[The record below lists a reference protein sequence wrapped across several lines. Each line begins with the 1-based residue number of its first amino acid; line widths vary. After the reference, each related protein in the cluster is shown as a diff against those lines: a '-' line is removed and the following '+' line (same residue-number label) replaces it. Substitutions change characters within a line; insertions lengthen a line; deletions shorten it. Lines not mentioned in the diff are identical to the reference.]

1 MDPLWFVL
9 GIVKGFVIGYLVLKY
24 TFKKKYEGEIKEFE
38 SELNEANKSSSAVNE
53 RLNLINKEK
62 EKVENDLSETREK
75 NTQLVANNSRLEE
88 NNKNLKTKLEE
99 QKIELEKLNDRF
111 TKEFENLANKI
122 FEKKGQ
128 KFTEQNEK
136 LVQNLLNPLGE
147 KIGDFQKRINEIY
160 QEDTK
165 DRTALKEQIRNLS
178 DLNKQMSQDAENL
191 TKALKGDTK
200 TQGAWG
206 EFILES
212 ILEKSGLSKDEQYE
226 VQTSFTS
233 GDGKRQRPDVIVR
246 LPESKNIIIDSKVSL
261 TAYERFSSA
270 ENENEKLSALKNH
283 ITSIKTHVK
292 LLSEKNY
299 QNLYELK
306 SLDFVLMFVPIE
318 PAFGLAVQNEPSI
331 FNEAFEKNIV
341 IVSPTTL
348 LATLRTINNIWQQEK
363 QNKYALEIAK
373 QSGALYDKFV
383 GFVEDL
389 VEIGKKIDSSKDSY
403 SNAMKKLYD
412 GSGNLVRRAEKIK
425 ELGAKAT
432 KSLPQNLIEKS
443 EE

>member
-1 MDPLWFVL
+1 MDTLWFGL
-9 GIVKGFVIGYLVLKY
+9 GLVKGVAIGYLILKY
-24 TFKKKYEGEIKEFE
+24 TIKKRHEKVIKVFE
-38 SELNEANKSSSAVNE
+38 SKITEADKNQSISDEKI
-53 RLNLINKEK
+53 NLINNEK
-62 EKVENDLSETREK
+62 LKIETELKDTREK
-75 NTQLVANNSRLEE
+75 NTQLTSGYSRLKANNENLETRLVEQKDE
-88 NNKNLKTKLEE
+88 LEQLNLK
-99 QKIELEKLNDRF
+99 F

-122 FEKKGQ
+122 FEAKGQ

-136 LVQNLLNPLGE
+136 LVKDLLNPLGD
-147 KIGDFQKRINEIY
+147 KIGDFQKRINDIY

-165 DRTALKEQIRNLS
+165 DRTALKEQIKNLS
-178 DLNKQMSQDAENL
+178 DLNKQMSRDADNL

-212 ILEKSGLSKDEQYE
+212 ILEKSGLVKDEQYQI
-226 VQTSFTS
+226 QTSFTS
-233 GDGKRQRPDVIVR
+233 EDGKKQRPDVIIR
-246 LPESKNIIIDSKVSL
+246 LPEDKNIIIDSKVSL

-270 ENENEKLSALKNH
+270 EDENEKTTALKEH
-283 ITSIKTHVK
+283 VISIKSHVK
-292 LLSEKNY
+292 SLSEKNY

-318 PAFGLAVQNEPSI
+318 PAFGLAVQNEQSI
-331 FNEAFEKNIV
+331 FNDAFEKNIV

-389 VEIGKKIDSSKDSY
+389 IDIGKKIDSSKDSY
-403 SNAMKKLYD
+403 TNAMKKLYD
-412 GSGNLVRRAEKIK
+412 GTGNLVRRAEKIK

-432 KSLPQNLIEKS
+432 KSLPQNLIERS

>member
-1 MDPLWFVL
+1 MDLLGFTL
-9 GIVKGFVIGYLVLKY
+9 GIVIGFVLGYLVLKY
-24 TFKKKYEGEIKEFE
+24 TSKRKHEKEIKEFE
-38 SELNEANKSSSAVNE
+38 LKLNEADKSTSIADE
-53 RLNLINKEK
+53 KIHLINKDK
-62 EKVENDLSETREK
+62 EKIETALNETREK
-75 NTQLVANNSRLEE
+75 NTQLTAGYSRLKANNENLE
-88 NNKNLKTKLEE
+88 KRLEE
-99 QKIELEKLNDRF
+99 QKAELEKLNERF
-111 TKEFENLANKI
+111 AKEFENLANRI
-122 FEKKGQ
+122 FEAKGQ
-128 KFTEQNEK
+128 KFTEQNKE

-147 KIGDFQKRINEIY
+147 KIGDFQKRINDIY

-165 DRTALKEQIRNLS
+165 ERTALKEQIRNLS
-178 DLNKQMSQDAENL
+178 ELNKQMSQDAENL

-212 ILEKSGLSKDEQYE
+212 ILEKSGLAKGEQYE
-226 VQTSFTS
+226 IQTSFTS
-233 GDGKRQRPDVIVR
+233 EDGKRQRPDVIIR
-246 LPESKNIIIDSKVSL
+246 LPENKNIIIDSKVSL
-261 TAYERFSSA
+261 TAYERFTSSDR
-270 ENENEKLSALKNH
+270 ENEKANALKEH
-283 ITSIKTHVK
+283 ISSIRTHVK
-292 LLSEKNY
+292 MLSGKNY

-348 LATLRTINNIWQQEK
+348 LATLRTINNIWQQER

-383 GFVEDL
+383 GFVDDL
-389 VEIGKKIDSSKDSY
+389 IDIGKKIDSTKDSY

-432 KSLPQNLIEKS
+432 KSLPQNLLEKS